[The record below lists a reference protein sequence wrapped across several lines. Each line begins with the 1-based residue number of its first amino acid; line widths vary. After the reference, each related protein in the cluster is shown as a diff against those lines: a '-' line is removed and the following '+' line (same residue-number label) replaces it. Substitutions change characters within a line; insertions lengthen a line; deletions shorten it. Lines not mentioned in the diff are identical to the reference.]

1 MKIERRVL
9 QQEKFLSENSS
20 TAVEKE
26 SEYKICPL
34 YVTNKKQNNADELE
48 RKNEEE
54 KHFTCPPGCHE

>member
-1 MKIERRVL
+1 MKIKRRVL

-26 SEYKICPL
+26 SEYKIYPL

-48 RKNEEE
+48 HKNAEE